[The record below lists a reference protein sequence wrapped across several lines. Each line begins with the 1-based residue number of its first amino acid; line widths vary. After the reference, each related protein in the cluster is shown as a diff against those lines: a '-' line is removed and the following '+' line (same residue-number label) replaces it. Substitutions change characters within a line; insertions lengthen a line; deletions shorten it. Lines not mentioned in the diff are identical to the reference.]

1 MQADEIMTR
10 QQADEMIKQLGNV
23 FDIVRLL
30 DKDTLY
36 GGKDIILGRNE
47 SDVCQCYSFWQ
58 RDNPC
63 ENCISLKVMEDK
75 VQRTKLELIGEDFYQ
90 VIAKYIEVD
99 GTPYVMEMINRLDRE
114 VLVDDDGKNR
124 LLNEISGYNDKLYK
138 DALTGVYNRRYFE
151 EKIKNS
157 RFVAGVA
164 MIDLDD
170 FKIYNDTYG
179 HEAGDIVLDTVVQLI
194 KKDIRKSDTLIRY
207 GGDEFLLLLPDIMG
221 DAFEIK
227 LRQIQERIHT
237 AAVPGYSQLR
247 LSVSIGGVLSQ
258 GEKIEDTIRRA
269 DKYMYQAKITKNS
282 VVTEHSYHCDAPE
295 DTAQTKEGQKI
306 LIIDDSEMNRM
317 ILSEMLGDEF
327 HILEAENGEQG
338 LKMIH
343 QYGNSLSVVLLDIV
357 MPVMDGFEV
366 LDYMIREH
374 WDEEIPVIM
383 ISSEN
388 SPDTMRKAYEMG
400 VVDYISR
407 PFDARVVYRRVLNTI
422 KLYAKQRRLVTLITN
437 QVYEKEKNNRM
448 MISILSQILEFRNGE
463 SGQHVLNINILTGLL
478 LESLVQKTDK
488 YHLNWSDRLLITT
501 ASALHD
507 IGKIG
512 ISDKILNKP
521 GPLSEEEFEVIKR
534 HPVIGASILKNIA
547 LHQDEPIVKV
557 AYEICRWHHERYD
570 GKGYP
575 DGLKGEQIP
584 ISAQIVS
591 LADVYDAL
599 VSKRIYK
606 KAYPHK
612 EAVRMILDGECGA
625 FNPLLLQCF
634 EEIQDK
640 IKEELE
646 VQETDKAQNADCVQ
660 SSGNIDPYNAASYN
674 GDSYKEDSTS
684 VSEKEAIPKEKRLNF
699 QKYETKNE
707 SFLKSI
713 SQDIQNDCIRS
724 IELPENPEEAE
735 NIERKNKF
743 HSLTRVEEHKKSR
756 WQK

>member
-1 MQADEIMTR
+1 MQADVTMTK
-10 QQADEMIKQLGNV
+10 QEAEEMIKQLEKV

-30 DKDTLY
+30 DAETLY
-36 GGKDIILGRNE
+36 GGSGIE
-47 SDVCQCYSFWQ
+47 SESGDVCQCYSFWEK
-58 RDNPC
+58 DTVC
-63 ENCISLKVMEDK
+63 ENCISLKVMQDK
-75 VQRTKLELIGEDFYQ
+75 VQRTKLELLGQDFYQ
-90 VIAKYIEVD
+90 VISKYVEID
-99 GTPYVMEMINRLDRE
+99 GKAYAMEMISRLDRE

-124 LLNEISGYNDKLYK
+124 LLSEISGYNDKLYK

-151 EKIKNS
+151 EKLKS
-157 RFVAGVA
+157 ARLSAGIA
-164 MIDLDD
+164 MIDIDD

-179 HEAGDIVLDTVVQLI
+179 HEAGDIVLDTVVQI
-194 KKDIRKSDTLIRY
+194 IRNDIRKSDMLIRY
-207 GGDEFLLLLPDIMG
+207 GGDEFLLVLPNILG

-227 LRQIQERIHT
+227 LRQIQERVHA

-247 LSVSIGGVLSQ
+247 LSVSVGGVLAE
-258 GEKIEDTIRRA
+258 GEKIEEAIRQA
-269 DKYMYQAKITKNS
+269 DKYMYQAKLTKNR
-282 VVTEHSYHCDAPE
+282 VVTKQTILLDTE
-295 DTAQTKEGQKI
+295 DGVKRGGQKI

-327 HILEAENGEQG
+327 EILEAEDGEQG
-338 LKMIH
+338 LKMLH
-343 QYGNSLSVVLLDIV
+343 QYGTNISVVLLDIV

-366 LDYMIREH
+366 LDFMIKEH
-374 WDEEIPVIM
+374 WNEEIPVIM

-448 MISILSQILEFRNGE
+448 MISILSQIVEFRNGE

-478 LESLVQKTDK
+478 LESLVKKTDK

-512 ISDKILNKP
+512 INDRILNKP
-521 GPLSEEEFEVIKR
+521 GKLTEEEFEVVKR
-534 HPVIGASILKNIA
+534 HPVIGASILKNLA
-547 LHQDEPIVKV
+547 LHQDEPLVKV

-570 GKGYP
+570 GRGYP

-599 VSKRIYK
+599 VSERIYK
-606 KAYPHK
+606 PAYSHK
-612 EAVRMILDGECGA
+612 EAVQMILSGECGV
-625 FNPLLLQCF
+625 FNPLLLECL
-634 EEIQDK
+634 EDIQDK
-640 IKEELE
+640 IKEELK
-646 VQETDKAQNADCVQ
+646 V
-660 SSGNIDPYNAASYN
+660 SDPSAFSQRCRN
-674 GDSYKEDSTS
+674 S
-684 VSEKEAIPKEKRLNF
+684 VSAEMELPQ
-699 QKYETKNE
+699 QKKLSFNEYETSNKKFLESISRDIQSEYTRTVELSEFPLEEIEESNMKNE
-707 SFLKSI
+707 
-713 SQDIQNDCIRS
+713 
-724 IELPENPEEAE
+724 
-735 NIERKNKF
+735 F
-743 HSLTRVEEHKKSR
+743 HSLSRVEEHKKSR
-756 WQK
+756 WKK

>member
-1 MQADEIMTR
+1 MHTKEIMTK
-10 QQADEMIKQLGNV
+10 QEAEVMIKQLEKV

-30 DKDTLY
+30 NKDTLN
-36 GGKDIILGRNE
+36 GGSEAVSKEEDPNI
-47 SDVCQCYSFWQ
+47 CQCYSFWEKSS
-58 RDNPC
+58 PC
-63 ENCISLKVMEDK
+63 DNCISLKVMEDK

-90 VIAKYIEVD
+90 VIAKYVEID
-99 GTPYVMEMINRLDRE
+99 QTPYVMEMINHLDRE

-124 LLNEISGYNDKLYK
+124 LLNEISGYNDKLYR

-151 EKIKNS
+151 EKIKNA
-157 RFVAGVA
+157 RFSAGIA
-164 MIDLDD
+164 MIDIDD

-179 HEAGDIVLDTVVQLI
+179 HEAGDIVLDTVVQI
-194 KKDIRKSDTLIRY
+194 IRNDIRKSDMLIRY
-207 GGDEFLLLLPDIMG
+207 GGDEFLLVLPNILG

-227 LRQIQERIHT
+227 LRQIQERVHA

-247 LSVSIGGVLSQ
+247 LSVSVGGVLAE
-258 GEKIEDTIRRA
+258 GEKIEEAIRQA
-269 DKYMYQAKITKNS
+269 DKYMYQAKLTKNR
-282 VVTEHSYHCDAPE
+282 VVTKQTILLDTE
-295 DTAQTKEGQKI
+295 DGVKRGGQKI

-327 HILEAENGEQG
+327 EILEAEDGEQG
-338 LKMIH
+338 LKMLH
-343 QYGNSLSVVLLDIV
+343 QYGTNISVVLLDIV

-366 LDYMIREH
+366 LDFMIKEH
-374 WDEEIPVIM
+374 WNEEIPVIM

-388 SPDTMRKAYEMG
+388 STDTMRKAYEMG

-448 MISILSQILEFRNGE
+448 MISILSQIVEFRNGE

-478 LESLVQKTDK
+478 LESLVKKTDK

-512 ISDKILNKP
+512 INDRILNKP
-521 GPLSEEEFEVIKR
+521 GKLTEEEFEVIKR
-534 HPVIGASILKNIA
+534 HPVIGATILKNLS
-547 LHQDEPIVKV
+547 LHQDEPLVKV

-570 GKGYP
+570 GRGYP

-599 VSKRIYK
+599 VSERIYK
-606 KAYPHK
+606 PAYSHK
-612 EAVRMILDGECGA
+612 EAVQMILSGECGA
-625 FNPLLLQCF
+625 FNPLLLECL
-634 EEIQDK
+634 EDIQDK
-640 IKEELE
+640 IREELKVSE
-646 VQETDKAQNADCVQ
+646 PSAFSQRCRN
-660 SSGNIDPYNAASYN
+660 
-674 GDSYKEDSTS
+674 S
-684 VSEKEAIPKEKRLNF
+684 VSAEMELPQ
-699 QKYETKNE
+699 QKKLGFNEYETSNKKFLESISRDIQSEYTRTVELSEFPLEEIEESNMKNE
-707 SFLKSI
+707 
-713 SQDIQNDCIRS
+713 
-724 IELPENPEEAE
+724 
-735 NIERKNKF
+735 F
-743 HSLTRVEEHKKSR
+743 HSLSRVEEHKKSR
-756 WQK
+756 WKK

>member
-1 MQADEIMTR
+1 MQADVTMTK
-10 QQADEMIKQLGNV
+10 QEAEEMIKQLEKV

-30 DKDTLY
+30 DAETLY
-36 GGKDIILGRNE
+36 GGSGIE
-47 SDVCQCYSFWQ
+47 SESGEVCQCYSFWEK
-58 RDNPC
+58 DTVC
-63 ENCISLKVMEDK
+63 ENCISLKVMKDK
-75 VQRTKLELIGEDFYQ
+75 VQRTKLELLGQDFYQ
-90 VIAKYIEVD
+90 VISKYVEID
-99 GTPYVMEMINRLDRE
+99 GKAYAMEMISRLDRE

-124 LLNEISGYNDKLYK
+124 LLSEISGYNDKLYK

-151 EKIKNS
+151 EKLKNARLS
-157 RFVAGVA
+157 AGIA
-164 MIDLDD
+164 MIDIDD

-179 HEAGDIVLDTVVQLI
+179 HEAGDIVLDTVVQI
-194 KKDIRKSDTLIRY
+194 IRNDIRKSDMLIRY
-207 GGDEFLLLLPDIMG
+207 GGDEFLLVLPNILG

-227 LRQIQERIHT
+227 LRQIQERVHA

-247 LSVSIGGVLSQ
+247 LSVSVGGVLAE
-258 GEKIEDTIRRA
+258 GEKIEEAIRQA
-269 DKYMYQAKITKNS
+269 DKYMYQAKLTKNR
-282 VVTEHSYHCDAPE
+282 VVTKQTILLDTE
-295 DTAQTKEGQKI
+295 DGVKRGGQKI

-327 HILEAENGEQG
+327 EILEAEDGEQG
-338 LKMIH
+338 LKMLH
-343 QYGNSLSVVLLDIV
+343 QYGTNISVVLLDIV

-366 LDYMIREH
+366 LDFMIKEH
-374 WDEEIPVIM
+374 WNEEIPVIM

-448 MISILSQILEFRNGE
+448 MISILSQIVEFRNGE

-478 LESLVQKTDK
+478 LESLVKKTDK

-512 ISDKILNKP
+512 INDRILNKP
-521 GPLSEEEFEVIKR
+521 GKLTEEEFEVVKR
-534 HPVIGASILKNIA
+534 HPVIGASILKNLA
-547 LHQDEPIVKV
+547 LHQDEPLVKV

-570 GKGYP
+570 GRGYP

-599 VSKRIYK
+599 VSERIYK
-606 KAYPHK
+606 PAYSHK
-612 EAVRMILDGECGA
+612 EAVQMILSGECGA
-625 FNPLLLQCF
+625 FNPLLLECL
-634 EEIQDK
+634 EDIQDK
-640 IKEELE
+640 IKEELK
-646 VQETDKAQNADCVQ
+646 V
-660 SSGNIDPYNAASYN
+660 SDPSAFSQRCRN
-674 GDSYKEDSTS
+674 S
-684 VSEKEAIPKEKRLNF
+684 VSAEMELPQ
-699 QKYETKNE
+699 QKKLSFNEYETSNKKFLESISRDIQSEYTRTVELSEFPLEEIEESNMKNE
-707 SFLKSI
+707 
-713 SQDIQNDCIRS
+713 
-724 IELPENPEEAE
+724 
-735 NIERKNKF
+735 F
-743 HSLTRVEEHKKSR
+743 HSLSRVEEHKKSR
-756 WQK
+756 WKK